1 MTSSTTTT
9 ITTNHPQHH
18 QAAASTDAM
27 APLTPHWTQPSHPD
41 VQEVIKASETEF
53 LTKSLS
59 KVALPPFAVF
69 SKMSFPPCTL
79 ADKPTYATVQ
89 CGKDKH
95 LDLNSDMLYINHS
108 CDPSLIFDTGN
119 LNILVG
125 PKGLQPGDE
134 LTFFYPST
142 EWSMAQPF
150 DCFCGAPT
158 CRGTISGARDMTDA
172 QLDGLWLNGH
182 IRELL
187 DERRRSNGSNG
198 SGAEDPTARALQ
210 EAVSQAERGVE
221 AARAALRAY
230 TEAHGSRDGVKGVK
244 SVNGDADF
252 PSIAGRRGASSREL
266 AGEMGGDTIVV

>member
-1 MTSSTTTT
+1 
-9 ITTNHPQHH
+9 
-18 QAAASTDAM
+18 M

-41 VQEVIKASETEF
+41 IQEVVKASETEF
-53 LTKSLS
+53 LTKSLA
-59 KVALPPFAVF
+59 KVAFPPFAVF
-69 SKMSFPPCTL
+69 SKMAFPPCTL
-79 ADKPTYATVQ
+79 ADTPTYATVQ

-119 LNILVG
+119 FNILVG

-187 DERRRSNGSNG
+187 EERRSA
-198 SGAEDPTARALQ
+198 GAGVQAGEDATARALR
-210 EAVSQAERGVE
+210 EAVAQAEKGVE
-221 AARAALRAY
+221 AARAALRSY
-230 TEAHGSRDGVKGVK
+230 TEAHGSRNGVKGVK
-244 SVNGDADF
+244 SVNGDSGF
-252 PSIAGRRGASSREL
+252 PAGAGRRGASSREL
-266 AGEMGGDTIVV
+266 AGEMGGDTVVAV